1 MGASPKNAVEKKR
14 VQKWMC
20 QIRYKQNG
28 HTSGGTVYVDAPTE
42 SEIVKALYARDT
54 MSSSKYELVEITNKA
69 RIWVDE

>member
-1 MGASPKNAVEKKR
+1 
-14 VQKWMC
+14 MC

-54 MSSSKYELVEITNKA
+54 MSSSKYELVEITNKV